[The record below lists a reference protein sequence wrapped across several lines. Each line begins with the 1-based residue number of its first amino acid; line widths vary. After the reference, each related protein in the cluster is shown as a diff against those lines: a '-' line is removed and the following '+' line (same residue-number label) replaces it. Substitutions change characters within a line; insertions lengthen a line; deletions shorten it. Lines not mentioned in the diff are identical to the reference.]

1 MQSPCCFCK
10 LPVVLVQSS
19 FKSTFSSK
27 RYSVLCQTVCSE
39 FFQTQ
44 LIARFERSLRLT
56 ALLS

>member
-10 LPVVLVQSS
+10 LPVVRVQFS
-19 FKSTFSSK
+19 FKQAFSSK
-27 RYSVLCQTVCSE
+27 WYSVLCQTVCSE

-44 LIARFERSLRLT
+44 LIARFEHLLRLA